1 MIKST
6 FDVDFFPNA
15 VICGNMLHNMIFNRN
30 DIYINELIQSL
41 KLKDL
46 VKAICGV
53 PTIKHGDHDHINEQM
68 TQPILERGK
77 YHGSINMFQYL
88 IIFR

>member
-6 FDVDFFPNA
+6 FNVDFFPNA

-30 DIYINELIQSL
+30 DIYINELMQSL

-46 VKAICGV
+46 IKARCGV

-68 TQPILERGK
+68 THNLSWKGGNIMDQLTCC
-77 YHGSINMFQYL
+77 NT
-88 IIFR
+88 